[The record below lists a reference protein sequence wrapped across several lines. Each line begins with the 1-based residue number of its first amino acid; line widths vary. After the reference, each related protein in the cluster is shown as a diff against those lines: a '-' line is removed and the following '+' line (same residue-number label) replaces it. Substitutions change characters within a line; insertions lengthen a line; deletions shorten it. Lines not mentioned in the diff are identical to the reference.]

1 MNLPIVLQF
10 GKKIT
15 NLPEP
20 LLLIQNSRK
29 VRRDQFV
36 NLWTGKRA
44 MLIDRFLNQ
53 IHAEL
58 VRESLCPRIVRAL
71 GGAGWNQAF

>member
-20 LLLIQNSRK
+20 LLLIQNSRQ
-29 VRRDQFV
+29 VRRNQLIY
-36 NLWTGKRA
+36 LWTGKRS
-44 MLIDRFLNQ
+44 MFIDRLLNQ

-58 VRESLCPRIVRAL
+58 VREPLCPGIVRFLFRGL
-71 GGAGWNQAF
+71 GY